1 MSQPNEGD
9 ARRSNRRKLFPA
21 LFCLFFGLMPTFN
34 AIGNPRLEAMR
45 WSDVAQLIA
54 IGLCFGAAFALLV
67 GYLMGNRA
75 S

>member
-1 MSQPNEGD
+1 MTQPNEGD

-21 LFCLFFGLMPTFN
+21 LFCLLFGLMPTFN
-34 AIGNPRLEAMR
+34 AIGNPRLAAIH

-54 IGLCFGAAFALLV
+54 IGLCFGAAFAILV
-67 GYLMGNRA
+67 GYFAANRA